1 MRPGT
6 SFVSW
11 LARGRRHGDAWYWR
25 GVPRALASF
34 DEWGGAAR
42 RVVVETGVE
51 GAATTGCE
59 ACCVG
64 ATGVIA
70 RRLEKVGGDRDGTAG
85 ARAGVAGDHAAAAG
99 RRAGKAGGILVAGGG
114 WFAATRVAVAAG
126 REVCGVALTKK
137 GESSGDL
144 GRGIGNLVL
153 HVTAS

>member
-1 MRPGT
+1 MLEGGAEG
-6 SFVSW
+6 
-11 LARGRRHGDAWYWR
+11 AREL
-25 GVPRALASF
+25 PRV
-34 DEWGGAAR
+34 GGAAR

-51 GAATTGCE
+51 SAATTGCE

-64 ATGVIA
+64 ATGVVA

-99 RRAGKAGGILVAGGG
+99 RRAGEAGGILVADV
-114 WFAATRVAVAAG
+114 WFAAPRVAVAAG
-126 REVCGVALTKK
+126 RGVCGEALTK

-153 HVTAS
+153 DVMAS